1 MALTYH
7 ETRGS
12 PRRRGLDLPLS
23 PKQREAAT
31 LLRQHLKGGR
41 INKSELV
48 ELLWGDAPPPACN
61 DCDCD
66 CEDCRTGKCP
76 HTQGRNT
83 RMHAHAR
90 GQDDDRRQIMAD
102 LLSDDRSPFTPDDE
116 QSLMMMSDTTLR
128 TLRDR
133 YLRANSGA
141 SNMHAHDLIR
151 LPDGSYLR
159 AGDLE
164 AYQEEQ
170 RALHANARA
179 LSGDADGD
187 DEAGIA
193 AMTHYLHL
201 QGEGRVPAARDLR
214 KGKGKKAGHDAKAW
228 TKDSPYTPD
237 DEEALREAV
246 EDEGDEAVRAM
257 ASPSIRRSLENQAR
271 LANGRRLNA
280 LQGLDSLLPNPSG
293 QAVFAAP
300 DGEDTAH
307 VEIDEADE
315 AVRAMAAGADLWTR
329 NGRS

>member
-1 MALTYH
+1 MAIVPLTRQ
-7 ETRGS
+7 E
-12 PRRRGLDLPLS
+12 
-23 PKQREAAT
+23 REAAL
-31 LLRQHLKGGR
+31 LLRKHIKGGR
-41 INKSELV
+41 INKGELMDTLFGGGT
-48 ELLWGDAPPPACN
+48 LLPDDEPHACSQG
-61 DCDCD
+61 CD
-66 CEDCRTGKCP
+66 CEDCKSGKCP
-76 HTQGRNT
+76 HTRGKL
-83 RMHAHAR
+83 HVHAR

-141 SNMHAHDLIR
+141 PHVHAHDLIR

-164 AYQEEQ
+164 VYQEEQ

-179 LSGDADGD
+179 LSGDAEAD
-187 DEAGIA
+187 DPGIA

-201 QGEGRVPAARDLR
+201 QGEGRVPTARDLRKGKGEGRVPTARDLR

-246 EDEGDEAVRAM
+246 EDEGDEEVRAM
-257 ASPSIRRSLENQAR
+257 AIPSIRRSLENQAR
-271 LANGRRLNA
+271 MAQGQHLNQIMGLRPTRDGIAHLADD
-280 LQGLDSLLPNPSG
+280 DS
-293 QAVFAAP
+293 
-300 DGEDTAH
+300 
-307 VEIDEADE
+307 
-315 AVRAMAAGADLWTR
+315 
-329 NGRS
+329 